1 VERDTHP
8 SLAPSAAALA
18 WPRPASAPEADAA
31 RPRFSDLY
39 ANHFDFVWRSLRH
52 LGVLEP
58 ALDDAVQEVWLTVHR
73 RLDSFEARS
82 AASTWLFGIALN
94 VARSHRRGRQR
105 AGAAEPLPEDVASD
119 RPDPER
125 VLVGQDAWQ
134 QVQRFLDTLT
144 ELQRAIFICALIE
157 TLSPAETALAVG
169 LDVQIVYRRVR
180 ALRRGFQRWLERSG
194 EKTP

>member
-1 VERDTHP
+1 M
-8 SLAPSAAALA
+8 S
-18 WPRPASAPEADAA
+18 WPRAGSDADAVIE
-31 RPRFSDLY
+31 RPRFADLY
-39 ANHFDFVWRSLRH
+39 AQHFDFVWRSLRH
-52 LGVLEP
+52 LGVLP
-58 ALDDAVQEVWLTVHR
+58 PGLDDAVQEVWLTVHR
-73 RLDSFEARS
+73 RLESFEARS

-94 VARSHRRGRQR
+94 VARNHRRGRHR
-105 AGAAEPLPEDVASD
+105 AGVVEPLPDDVVSD

-134 QVQRFLDTLT
+134 QVQRFLETLS

-157 TLSPAETALAVG
+157 ALSPAETALAVG

-180 ALRRGFQRWLERSG
+180 ALRRGFQRWLQRTG